1 MTSKIDPNL
10 SRLKCIGYKYGYN
23 DVHIVHL
30 NSDLLPY
37 SGIIFM
43 KDLDFEN
50 ISELCINV
58 PFKVIEDYIQTNDFD
73 IIANYVEEYL
83 KQLTELDIHYV

>member
-1 MTSKIDPNL
+1 MTTKIDPNL
-10 SRLKCIGYKYGYN
+10 SRLKCIGYKYWYN
-23 DVHIVHL
+23 NVMV
-30 NSDLLPY
+30 NSHPDLLPY

-83 KQLTELDIHYV
+83 KQSKELDKHYV